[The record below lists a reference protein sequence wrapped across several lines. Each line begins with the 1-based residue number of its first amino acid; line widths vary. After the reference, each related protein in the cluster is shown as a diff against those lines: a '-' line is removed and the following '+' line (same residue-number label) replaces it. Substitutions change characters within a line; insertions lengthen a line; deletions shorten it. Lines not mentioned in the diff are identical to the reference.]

1 MSAVRRRM
9 SAPVARI
16 LVGSAIGQ
24 GAVFAVS
31 PLLTRLYSPE
41 DFGALA
47 LITAV
52 CAVLGAFITLSW
64 ERAVT
69 LPPDEATARALLR
82 LGWLSVLGIGALIA
96 AAAYFGR
103 TFLSNLLGSRVF
115 DDYWWLVPATLIAMG
130 AYAII
135 SSSVV
140 RAQNY
145 SGLAVRNATQGL
157 AQAVA
162 SVGLGLAGVVPL
174 GLLTSI
180 AVGRFAGLA
189 GLGIGKRRR
198 VRENAKNVRAELRPA
213 LRRYRR
219 FPLINTWS
227 RSVNSVGLQLPTILL
242 IALYGSL
249 EAGLFALTVRV
260 IAAPITIIV
269 DAVGQYF
276 EGSFSSQLRSGERT
290 LSHSVLRVVRMH
302 LLVGT
307 LPTVLI
313 ASLGPTL
320 YGAIFG
326 EEWTRAGTYAQII
339 VIAYLAQF
347 VVAPVSRALVLLERQ
362 SMQLTWDVTRA
373 VLTSGAVIVCAVLGL
388 DMVWCVV
395 ALACAY
401 VLTYGALLALI
412 LRATRRHERSI
423 GSSETGVS

>member
-1 MSAVRRRM
+1 MRT
-9 SAPVARI
+9 PIARI

-31 PLLTRLYSPE
+31 PILTRVYSPQ

-69 LPPDEATARALLR
+69 LPPDEATARALLQ
-82 LGWLSVLGIGALIA
+82 LGWLSVLGIGASIGA
-96 AAAYFGR
+96 IAYFGR
-103 TFLSNLLGSRVF
+103 TLLSDLFGSRVF
-115 DDYWWLVPATLIAMG
+115 EQYWWLVPVTLVAMG
-130 AYAII
+130 AYALV

-145 SGLAVRNATQGL
+145 TGLAVRNVTQGL
-157 AQAVA
+157 AQAIA
-162 SVGLGLAGVVPL
+162 SVGLGFAGVVPL
-174 GLLTSI
+174 GLLTSV

-189 GLGIGKRRR
+189 GLGMGKRRR
-198 VRENAKNVRAELRPA
+198 ERRKVKGVRAELGPA

-227 RSVNSVGLQLPTILL
+227 RSVNAVGLQLPTILL

-276 EGSFSSQLRSGERT
+276 EGSFSSRLRAGEGA
-290 LSHSVLRVVRMH
+290 LSNTVVRLVRTH
-302 LLVGT
+302 LLLGM
-307 LPTVLI
+307 LPTLLI
-313 ASLGPTL
+313 AVFGPVL

-339 VIAYLAQF
+339 IVAYLAQF
-347 VVAPVSRALVLLERQ
+347 VVAPVSRALVLLEHQ
-362 SMQLTWDVTRA
+362 AVQFAWDCTRA
-373 VLTSGAVIVCAVLGL
+373 VLTSGAVVVCAALGL
-388 DMVWCVV
+388 EMVWCVV
-395 ALACAY
+395 ALTVAY
-401 VLTYGALLALI
+401 MLTYGALLALI
-412 LRATRRHERSI
+412 MRATRRHDRAAGAFESK
-423 GSSETGVS
+423 VS